1 MNDIQNDKDPLF
13 KRITRSTGKGLG
25 LLSQGLFVCVILFFS
40 AASCSKDVK
49 GFLSC
54 AGISRGKNEAQVQFR
69 PPNPKNETDKRLLA
83 SLGKLAKA
91 GGMDLEKIN
100 IAIAV
105 YPHINALTV
114 GTDTFVLCEG
124 LDKLSEESLDAVM
137 AHEVVHSLRNH
148 SERSSG
154 FANTI
159 AKATGIAGGILGHE
173 SGTVEE
179 ATSWAVDVFFAPYSQ
194 AQELE
199 ADSGAVEL
207 LKKAGYPLDAVEVM
221 SGALDSIQ
229 KQEPDTAGGFLS
241 THPAIADRIKMIRT
255 NSKNASG
262 PLTNEQYWPAM
273 LRVTGASALS
283 GMTQLKPLAEE
294 IASVGEQKALDNV
307 AAHDQKL
314 LTGLDLW
321 KNNISKLSPPAA
333 TASIHKNLIAFIE
346 DYSAVIQKQLT
357 AAESRDKKRVA
368 KAATEAAEVVE
379 RYRSTI
385 ELFASEMTKL

>member
-1 MNDIQNDKDPLF
+1 MSDIQTDKDPLF
-13 KRITRSTGKGLG
+13 KRIASSTGKGIG
-25 LLSQGLFVCVILFFS
+25 CLSQGLFLGVILFFS

-69 PPNPKNETDKRLLA
+69 PPNPKSKTDERLLA

-91 GGMDLEKIN
+91 GGMDLEKIH

-137 AHEVVHSLRNH
+137 AHEVVHSLKNH

-199 ADSGAVEL
+199 ADAGAVEL
-207 LKKAGYPLDAVEVM
+207 LKIAGYPLDAVEVM

-241 THPAIADRIKMIRT
+241 THPAISDRIKTIRN
-255 NSKNASG
+255 NSKNVTG

-273 LRVTGASALS
+273 LRVAGVSALS
-283 GMTQLKPLAEE
+283 GLSQLKPLAEE
-294 IASVGEQKALDNV
+294 IASVGEQKALENV
-307 AAHDQKL
+307 ATHDQKL

-321 KNNISKLSPPAA
+321 KTNLSKIIPPE
-333 TASIHKNLIAFIE
+333 TYRTLHKSLIAFIT
-346 DYSAVIQKQLT
+346 DYSAAIQKQLT
-357 AAESRDKKRVA
+357 AAKSQDKERVS
-368 KAATEAAEVVE
+368 KAASEAAKVVE
-379 RYRSTI
+379 RNRATI
-385 ELFASEMTKL
+385 ELLASEMSKL